1 MKLQVSSRIAI
12 FALIELA
19 TDPERQVSVAEI
31 GQKYGI
37 SAHHLAKVMHAL
49 GRAGLVRSIRGVGGG
64 YSFSGNARRTTL
76 LDVILLFE
84 EVSPGSDEL
93 DSESDATPAG
103 QALRQVVNEI
113 DDIARAT
120 LGAITIST
128 MLKQIERYPGRLSEQ
143 TDTATKPVTEIVSQ
157 VANID

>member
-19 TDPERQVSVAEI
+19 ADPERQVSVAEI
-31 GQKYGI
+31 GQKYGV

-93 DSESDATPAG
+93 DSESEATLAG
-103 QALRQVVNEI
+103 QALRQVLNEI

-128 MLKQIERYPGRLSEQ
+128 MLKQIERYPGSTREIISE
-143 TDTATKPVTEIVSQ
+143 
-157 VANID
+157 VASVD